1 MVSGLAIVMFT
12 PPSPPCDLARR
23 GTLNCRHTG
32 QAVGV
37 AEAWWAVLG
46 AIVLLVT
53 GQLTTAEVGHAIG
66 AGTDVYLFLIGM
78 MLAAELART
87 TGLFDWIAA
96 QAVRSAR
103 GSATKL
109 FCLVYVVGI
118 VVTTFMSND
127 ATAVVLT
134 PAVLVSAAQFFKV
147 GVLVMPVA
155 LILCLLVL

>member
-1 MVSGLAIVMFT
+1 VIWPVAALSTAGILVKPF
-12 PPSPPCDLARR
+12 
-23 GTLNCRHTG
+23 
-32 QAVGV
+32 GV

-103 GSATKL
+103 ARQRSCSAWSTWW
-109 FCLVYVVGI
+109 GI

-134 PAVLVSAAQFFKV
+134 PSRCAGHARGAHT
-147 GVLVMPVA
+147 
-155 LILCLLVL
+155 LLVGSLRTEELRVPQKSLASPAGGLL